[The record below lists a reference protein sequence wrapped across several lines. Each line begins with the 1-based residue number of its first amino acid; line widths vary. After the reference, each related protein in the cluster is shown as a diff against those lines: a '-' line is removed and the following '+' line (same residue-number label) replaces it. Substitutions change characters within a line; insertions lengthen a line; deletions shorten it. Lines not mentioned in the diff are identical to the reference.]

1 MGATVRIRVLVQ
13 PRAATSEA
21 AGMHDGC
28 WKIRVAAP
36 PVDGAAN
43 EALIEFLA
51 KRLGIAKSRVWVAA
65 GAGARRKLVE
75 IEGVALAA
83 VEAALR

>member
-1 MGATVRIRVLVQ
+1 MVATVRIRVLVQ
-13 PRAATSEA
+13 PRAAQSEA

-43 EALIEFLA
+43 DALIVFLA
-51 KRLGIAKSRVWVAA
+51 KRLGIAKSRVRVVA
-65 GAGARRKLVE
+65 GAAARRKVVE
-75 IEGVALAA
+75 IEGIGADAIA
-83 VEAALR
+83 AALR

>member
-1 MGATVRIRVLVQ
+1 MATVRIRVLVQ
-13 PRAATSEA
+13 PRAAQSEA

-28 WKIRVAAP
+28 WKIRIAAP

-43 EALIEFLA
+43 DALVEFLA
-51 KRLGIAKSRVWVAA
+51 KRLGIAKSRVRVAA

>member
-1 MGATVRIRVLVQ
+1 MATVRIRVLVQ
-13 PRAATSEA
+13 PRAAQSEA

-51 KRLGIAKSRVWVAA
+51 KRLGIAKSRVRVAA